1 MGLNNIKESNVAVV
15 GIVTAVLLLGLFI
28 SIIALIQTVYV
39 PNWMEQKEAEHM
51 EIVRDQFSQLKFAI
65 DINSAIEQEYTPI
78 ATTITLGSKELPF
91 FMSQRSYGALEIISD
106 EFNVNITN
114 ITSSNSNFYSNYDIG
129 SIKYSSDNAYFIDQ
143 SFIYESGAVI
153 TSQSDGD
160 SISVKPV
167 FITENISDEIVIHFT
182 LINISGVGNKTA
194 YGGYDSIAIQTE
206 YCNCTKNKDIE
217 IPNTKYINITTSYA
231 NSWSNYINSSLKK
244 VLDYYENNQGD
255 YEIIPI
261 NDGLSIYFYNT
272 IKIDLKFITIYAQIG
287 PGWVE

>member
-1 MGLNNIKESNVAVV
+1 MGINNIKESNEAVV

-28 SIIALIQTVYV
+28 SVIALIQTVYV

-65 DINSAIEQEYTPI
+65 DIHSAIEQEYTPI
-78 ATTITLGSKELPF
+78 ATTITMGSKELPF
-91 FMSQRSYGALEIISD
+91 FMSQRAYGALEIISD

-114 ITSSNSNFYSNYDIG
+114 ITG
-129 SIKYSSDNAYFIDQ
+129 SYRTYNLGTIKYSSDNAYFIDQ

-153 TSQSDGD
+153 TSQSEGN

-167 FITENISDEIVIHFT
+167 FIPENISGEIVIHLT
-182 LINISGVGNKTA
+182 LINITGVGNKTA

-206 YCNCTKNKDIE
+206 YYNCTKNEDID
-217 IPNTKYINITTSYA
+217 IPNIEYINITTTYA
-231 NSWSNYINSSLKK
+231 NSWSNFINSSLKK
-244 VLDYYENNQGD
+244 ELNYYENEDGD
-255 YEIIPI
+255 FEIIPI
-261 NDGLSIYFYNT
+261 NDGFSI
-272 IKIDLKFITIYAQIG
+272 KFIKPIKVEVDLIFKNIYAQIG